1 MLLTISNHT
10 CLCHL
15 CVPICKCSSHL
26 AVCEEGEVSVQPK
39 AEDRREKVTGFP
51 RQCIQGVGTSARQG
65 GEESCLGVEESA
77 GGGSLTQRDFMERMQ
92 TWAKG

>member
-1 MLLTISNHT
+1 M
-10 CLCHL
+10 
-15 CVPICKCSSHL
+15 
-26 AVCEEGEVSVQPK
+26 QPK
-39 AEDRREKVTGFP
+39 AEDRREKITGFP